1 MLLYIAD
8 IQWFFYSCDLHK
20 DMSNYLNREEIA
32 EKTSAD
38 SFQAVQKN
46 TGHSLVMPK
55 WWHKLNLIRENVIF
69 TKESVQ

>member
-8 IQWFFYSCDLHK
+8 IQCFFYSCDLHK

-55 WWHKLNLIRENVIF
+55 
-69 TKESVQ
+69 